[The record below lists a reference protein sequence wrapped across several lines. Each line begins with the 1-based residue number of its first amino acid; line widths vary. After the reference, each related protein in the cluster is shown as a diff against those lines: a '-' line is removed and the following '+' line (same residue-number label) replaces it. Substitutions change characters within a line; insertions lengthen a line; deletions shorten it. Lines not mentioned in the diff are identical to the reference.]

1 MRILYLAQIVPYP
14 LDSGARVRQY
24 HMLQYLARRHEV
36 TLVCFS
42 RPSDRLA
49 SIEHLRTLCRD
60 VHTAPMSRGP
70 ASEAVGM
77 ARSLIT
83 SQPFNIVRDDRRAMK
98 LLLSE
103 LVQRQAFDVIHADQ
117 LSMAQYGLWARRQT
131 PVTRTVKMTL
141 DAHNAYYLIPQRMA
155 DVARNPLMKLFLR
168 REASLTAQYE
178 SRVYRQFDDV
188 LTVTD
193 EDLASIRRLPG
204 LNGRAPRF
212 TTVPICVDASS
223 PPVARRPGARG
234 LLMLGGLH
242 WPPNADATRWFAAE
256 IWPLVRAQ
264 APDARLF
271 IVGARPSDDI
281 RALGDY
287 VGIRHPDQAGD
298 SPIVVTGY
306 VDDAMPFLEE
316 SAMLLVALRS
326 GGGMRV
332 KIVEA
337 LQWGLPIVTTRI
349 GCEGIAVSD
358 GYDALIA
365 DDART
370 FAQSAIRLLRDRTFA
385 DRLSANGRQ
394 LVVQKYDWRS
404 AYTALDAIYAP

>member
-14 LDSGARVRQY
+14 LDSGAKVRQY
-24 HMLQYLARRHEV
+24 HMLQYLAQRHEV

-42 RPSDRLA
+42 RPSDRPA
-49 SIEHLRTLCRD
+49 SIDHLRTLCRD
-60 VHTAPMSRGP
+60 VHTAPMSRAP
-70 ASEAVGM
+70 ALEAMGL
-77 ARSLIT
+77 ARSLVT
-83 SQPFNIVRDDRRAMK
+83 AQPFNIARDDRRAMK
-98 LLLSE
+98 RLLSE
-103 LVQRQAFDVIHADQ
+103 LVQRQVFDVIHADQ
-117 LSMAQYGLWARRQT
+117 LSMAQYGLWARRQM
-131 PVTRTVKMTL
+131 PVTRSVKMAL

-168 REASLTAQYE
+168 REAGLTAQYE
-178 SRVYRQFDDV
+178 ARVYRQFDHV

-193 EDLASIRRLPG
+193 DDLASIRRLPG

-242 WPPNADATRWFAAE
+242 WPPNADATRWFSAQ

-271 IVGARPSDDI
+271 IVGARPPDDI
-281 RALGDY
+281 RALGDC
-287 VGIRHPDQAGD
+287 VGIQHPDQAGN
-298 SPIVVTGY
+298 SPVVVTGY
-306 VDDAMPFLEE
+306 VDDATPFLEE
-316 SAMLLVALRS
+316 SAMLIVALRS

-337 LQWGLPIVTTRI
+337 LQWGVPIVTTRI

-358 GYDALIA
+358 GHDALIA
-365 DDART
+365 DDAHT
-370 FAQSAIRLLRDRTFA
+370 FARSAIRLLRDRAFA
-385 DRLSANGRQ
+385 DRLSANGRR
-394 LVVQKYDWRS
+394 LVAQKYDWR
-404 AYTALDAIYAP
+404 AVYAALDPIYSP

>member
-24 HMLQYLARRHEV
+24 HMLQYLAQRHEV

-42 RPSDRLA
+42 RPSDRPA

-60 VHTAPMSRGP
+60 VRTAPMSRAP
-70 ASEAVGM
+70 AVEAISL

-131 PVTRTVKMTL
+131 PVARSVKMTL

-168 REASLTAQYE
+168 REAGLTARYE

-212 TTVPICVDASS
+212 TTVPICVDASL

-271 IVGARPSDDI
+271 IVGARPPDDI
-281 RALGDY
+281 RALGDC

-306 VDDAMPFLEE
+306 VDDATPFLEQ
-316 SAMLLVALRS
+316 SAMLIVALRS

-349 GCEGIAVSD
+349 GCEGIAVAD
-358 GYDALIA
+358 GHDVLIA
-365 DDART
+365 DDAPA
-370 FAQSAIRLLRDRTFA
+370 FAQSVIRLLRDRAFA

-394 LVVQKYDWRS
+394 LVAQKYDWRS
-404 AYTALDAIYAP
+404 AYAALDAIYAP

>member
-14 LDSGARVRQY
+14 LDAGARVRQY

-42 RPSDRLA
+42 RPGDRPA

-60 VHTAPMSRGP
+60 VHTAPMHRAP
-70 ASEAVGM
+70 ASEAVSL
-77 ARSLIT
+77 ARSLIA

-103 LVQRQAFDVIHADQ
+103 LVQRRPFDVIHADQ
-117 LSMAQYGLWARRQT
+117 LSMAQYGLWARQQT
-131 PVTRTVKMTL
+131 PVTRPAKMVL

-168 REASLTAQYE
+168 REASLTARYE

-188 LTVTD
+188 LTVTND
-193 EDLASIRRLPG
+193 DLASIRRLPG

-212 TTVPICVDASS
+212 TTVPICIDASA
-223 PPVARRPGARG
+223 PPVARRPGSRG

-242 WPPNADATRWFAAE
+242 WPPNADATRWFVAD
-256 IWPLVRAQ
+256 IWPLVRAH

-271 IVGARPSDDI
+271 IVGARPPDDI
-281 RALGDY
+281 RALGDC

-298 SPIVVTGY
+298 LPVVVTGY
-306 VDDAMPFLEE
+306 VDNATPFLEE
-316 SAMLLVALRS
+316 SAMLVVALRS

-337 LQWGLPIVTTRI
+337 LQWGVPIVTTRI

-358 GYDALIA
+358 GHDVLIA
-365 DDART
+365 DDPQT
-370 FAQSAIRLLRDRTFA
+370 FAQSAIRLLRDRAFA

-394 LVVQKYDWRS
+394 LVAQKYDWRS
-404 AYTALDAIYAP
+404 AYAALDPIYSP